1 MTPRQAAQRRALVAL
16 RSTRSPRR
24 ALRAARRPRPRGG
37 LRPDRTTWTLGV
49 LAAGAVGAFAAAEVG
64 RVWRRGSAPVPAQAD
79 NVVGAAA
86 MATRETAAIAIE
98 GFRASPKRDR
108 TLLNLLASFSG
119 MVLFVRSTTGVIRW
133 RGEFGPFRSVRA
145 GGRHVHHF
153 VPGIVVMMLAG
164 GASILSKDES
174 KDQWLAIPFG
184 FGAGLTLDES
194 ALLLELEDVY
204 WNEEGIVSVQI
215 TLAVSALL
223 ASLGLATRVLRRGE
237 RKLLPSLRSRA
248 AGSVAAA

>member
-1 MTPRQAAQRRALVAL
+1 MAAMTAMTRAVV
-16 RSTRSPRR
+16 PRR
-24 ALRAARRPRPRGG
+24 RRPPQRTG
-37 LRPDRTTWTLGV
+37 LRPDRKTWTLAA
-49 LAAGAVGAFAAAEVG
+49 LAVSAVGAFAAAEVG
-64 RVWRRGSAPVPAQAD
+64 RVWRRGSAPVPAEAD
-79 NVVGAAA
+79 NVVEAAA
-86 MATRETAAIAIE
+86 TATRETAAIALE

-108 TLLNLLASFSG
+108 TLLNLLLSFSG
-119 MVLFVRSTTGVIRW
+119 MVLFVRSTTGVIHW

-153 VPGIVVMMLAG
+153 VPGIVVMMISG

-184 FGAGLTLDES
+184 LGAGLTLDES

-204 WNEEGIVSVQI
+204 WSEEGIVSVQI
-215 TLAVSALL
+215 SLGVSALL

-237 RKLLPSLRSRA
+237 RRLLPGLPSRD
-248 AGSVAAA
+248 

>member
-1 MTPRQAAQRRALVAL
+1 MAALRQARGRA
-16 RSTRSPRR
+16 P
-24 ALRAARRPRPRGG
+24 ARG
-37 LRPDRTTWTLGV
+37 LRPDRTTWTLGA
-49 LAAGAVGAFAAAEVG
+49 LALGAVGAFAAAEVG
-64 RVWRRGSAPVPAQAD
+64 RVWRRGSAPVPAEAD
-79 NVVGAAA
+79 HLVEAAGT
-86 MATRETAAIAIE
+86 ATRETMEIALE
-98 GFRASPKRDR
+98 GFRVSPKRDR

-153 VPGIVVMMLAG
+153 VPGIVVMMIAG
-164 GASILSKDES
+164 GASILSKDEK

-184 FGAGLTLDES
+184 LGAGLTLDES

-204 WNEEGIVSVQI
+204 WSEEGIVSVQI

-223 ASLGLATRVLRRGE
+223 ASLGLALRILRRGE
-237 RKLLPSLRSRA
+237 REVLAL
-248 AGSVAAA
+248 GSSSTS

>member
-1 MTPRQAAQRRALVAL
+1 MAAL
-16 RSTRSPRR
+16 RRR
-24 ALRAARRPRPRGG
+24 QRQLPAHHGG
-37 LRPDRTTWTLGV
+37 LRPDRTTMALGV
-49 LAAGAVGAFAAAEVG
+49 LAVGAVGAFAAAEVG
-64 RVWRRGSAPVPAQAD
+64 RVWRRGSAPVPAETD
-79 NVVGAAA
+79 HIVGAAGT
-86 MATRETAAIAIE
+86 ATRETMEIALE
-98 GFRASPKRDR
+98 GFRVSPKRDR
-108 TLLNLLASFSG
+108 TLLNLLASFAG

-153 VPGIVVMMLAG
+153 VPGIAVMMIAG
-164 GASILSKDES
+164 GASLLSKDET

-204 WNEEGIVSVQI
+204 WSEEGIVSVQI

-223 ASLGLATRVLRRGE
+223 ASLGLALRILRRGE
-237 RKLLPSLRSRA
+237 REVLDALPTASLSP
-248 AGSVAAA
+248 

>member
-1 MTPRQAAQRRALVAL
+1 MAALKRTRAPVRRGA
-16 RSTRSPRR
+16 
-24 ALRAARRPRPRGG
+24 
-37 LRPDRTTWTLGV
+37 LRPDRTTWTLGA
-49 LAAGAVGAFAAAEVG
+49 LAVGAVGAFAAAEVG
-64 RVWRRGSAPVPAQAD
+64 RVWRRGSAPVPAETD
-79 NVVGAAA
+79 HIVEAAGT
-86 MATRETAAIAIE
+86 ATRETVEIALE
-98 GFRASPKRDR
+98 GFRVSPKRDR

-153 VPGIVVMMLAG
+153 VPGIVVMMIAG
-164 GASILSKDES
+164 GASLLSKDEK

-194 ALLLELEDVY
+194 ALLLELDDVY
-204 WNEEGIVSVQI
+204 WTEEGIVSVQI

-223 ASLGLATRVLRRGE
+223 ASLGLALRILRRGE
-237 RKLLPSLRSRA
+237 REVLS
-248 AGSVAAA
+248 SVSTR